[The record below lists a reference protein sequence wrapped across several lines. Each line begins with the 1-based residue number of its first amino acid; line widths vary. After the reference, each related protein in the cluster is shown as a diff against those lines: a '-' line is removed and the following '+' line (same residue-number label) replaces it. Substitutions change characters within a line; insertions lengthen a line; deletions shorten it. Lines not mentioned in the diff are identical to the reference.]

1 MEKIGRKRLKGREK
15 QIWCEEELG
24 RSKLD
29 GGRRMDGEK

>member
-1 MEKIGRKRLKGREK
+1 MENIGRKRLRVREK
-15 QIWCEEELG
+15 QIWSEEELG